1 MLTILGFVLIGLA
14 GLSDGSFYVP
24 MKYTKRWEW
33 EHSWAVFSIG
43 FFTVSWILT
52 LILIPDI
59 FEIYSS
65 IASREIIILLVFG
78 ALWAVG
84 AILFGTA
91 LHMLGMAVGYPVGLG
106 TVACFGALIPLAT
119 TESDNLF
126 TYKGLLVIIGILIAV
141 FGIVVSS
148 RAYKIKEDLEASPEK
163 RSTPLAVGLIVA
175 VLAGV
180 FSSFINIGFSY
191 GDNMIALAREYGVSE
206 TFSGTAVWSIFFTI
220 GFVVNFLYCIFL
232 MVKRGT
238 LKDFFSPDIVRNF
251 PLGFSMGTLFICA
264 VYLYSMGATCLGSW
278 GEVPGWVLFMS
289 VDIIIGNLWGL
300 FTGEWDKAPDNA
312 RKLLKRGLIIIL
324 FAIAVVA
331 LSSL

>member
-1 MLTILGFVLIGLA
+1 MITILGFVLIGLA
-14 GLSDGSFYVP
+14 GISDGSFYVP

-33 EHSWAVFSIG
+33 EHTWAVFSLG
-43 FFTVSWILT
+43 FFTVSWLLT
-52 LILIPDI
+52 FILIPDI

-65 IASREIIILLVFG
+65 IAAKEIALLLVFG

-106 TVACFGALIPLAT
+106 TVACFGALVPLVT
-119 TESDNLF
+119 VESDSLF
-126 TYKGLLVIIGILIAV
+126 TYKGLLVIVGILIAV

-148 RAYKIKEDLEASPEK
+148 RAYKLKEELEASPEK
-163 RSTPLAVGLIVA
+163 RSAPLAAGLIVA

-180 FSSFINIGFSY
+180 FSSFINIGFSL
-191 GDNMIALAREYGVSE
+191 GGNVMALAREYGVSE
-206 TFSGTAVWSIFFTI
+206 AFSGTVVWSIFFTI
-220 GFVVNFLYCIFL
+220 AFMVNFLYCLFL
-232 MVKRGT
+232 MVKRCT
-238 LKDFFSPDIVRNF
+238 LKDFFSPDIMRNF
-251 PLGFSMGTLFICA
+251 PLGFSMGALFICA
-264 VYLYSMGATCLGSW
+264 VYLYSIGATCLGSW

-289 VDIIIGNLWGL
+289 VDIITGNLWGL
-300 FTGEWDKAPDNA
+300 FTGEWDNAPDNA

-331 LSSL
+331 LSNV